1 MAGKNFGTMFMGYNY
16 DESRT
21 NIGYDLWV
29 ENGIAMN
36 GIAMHN
42 VAYHSKGQLIKQLI
56 QSGYTKES
64 IKSRRVVYS
73 K

>member
-21 NIGYDLWV
+21 NIGYNIWV
-29 ENGIAMN
+29 EN

>member
-1 MAGKNFGTMFMGYNY
+1 MSARNYGTMYMGYHY

-29 ENGIAMN
+29 EGVIGI
-36 GIAMHN
+36 HN
-42 VAYHSKGQLIKQLI
+42 VAYHSKGQLVKQLI
-56 QSGYTKES
+56 ESGYDKVS
-64 IKSRRVVYS
+64 IQSRRVVY